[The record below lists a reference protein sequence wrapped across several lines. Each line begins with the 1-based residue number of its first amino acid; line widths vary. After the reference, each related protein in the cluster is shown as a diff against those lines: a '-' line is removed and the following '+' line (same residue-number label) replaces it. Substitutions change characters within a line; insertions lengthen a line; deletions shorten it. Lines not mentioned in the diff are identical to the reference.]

1 MQVGSVQAKTTS
13 LIVQP
18 AKSAKTSS
26 LAYYAPA
33 DTNKDGVVSAAEASA
48 YALKHPE
55 LGDRKAANAANT
67 ASTHNA
73 QTSAFPSP
81 LQYSQRASTNRASQA
96 QHGLLDLKA

>member
-18 AKSAKTSS
+18 AKAAKASS

-33 DTNKDGVVSAAEASA
+33 DTNKDGVVSAAEALA

-55 LGDRKAANAANT
+55 LGARKAANAA
-67 ASTHNA
+67 STHNA
-73 QTSAFPSP
+73 QSSANPSP
-81 LQYSQRASTNRASQA
+81 LQYSQRATLNRATQA